1 MGVDNA
7 GYLVSTP
14 WALRLQNGTSIYYNG
29 GNVGLGTFTP
39 SEKLQV
45 VGNVKANAFLT
56 TSDRRLKSHITPLSS
71 MIDRVLA
78 LKPVSFTWNDTQKDD
93 IGFIAQD
100 VEQLFPQLIATDMQ
114 GFKSM
119 KYGQLISP
127 LIQ

>member
-1 MGVDNA
+1 M
-7 GYLVSTP
+7 S
-14 WALRLQNGTSIYYNG
+14 
-29 GNVGLGTFTP
+29 GNVGIGTTTP
-39 SEKLQV
+39 GQKLEIIG
-45 VGNVKANAFLT
+45 GNARANAFLT

-71 MIDRVLA
+71 MLDRVVA